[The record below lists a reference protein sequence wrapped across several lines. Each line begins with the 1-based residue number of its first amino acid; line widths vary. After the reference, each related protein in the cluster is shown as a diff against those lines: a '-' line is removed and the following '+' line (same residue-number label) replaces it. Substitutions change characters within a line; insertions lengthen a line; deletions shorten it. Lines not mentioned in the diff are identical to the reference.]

1 MANQR
6 SNPQIFRHSLI
17 RISALLSLLVFFSC
31 NTSLSIAQST
41 SSDKKAQKLYSE
53 AQALYQGYKLN
64 EAEITL
70 LKALERDPNFV
81 EAQTLLAYIYI
92 DNHQEDKAKES
103 FEKAISINPR
113 AIPNNF
119 YFLGE
124 LELKDGNYEKAKK
137 RLSQFI
143 TAAEINPKLL
153 DRANKQLD
161 NIDFAIHAKQNPYPF
176 DPINLGPNINS
187 EFLEYFP
194 SMTVDE
200 KTILFTRRLPDQRS
214 PTKYNEDFYISKKV
228 NGEWQKAQN
237 MGAPI
242 NTEIN
247 EGAPS
252 MAANGQLLI
261 YAACEIFGNYGGG
274 KLGKGSCD
282 LFYSVKN
289 DQVWTKPINLG
300 GLINTNNWETQP
312 SFSADGKSLYFVK
325 GKKGMQ
331 SMSDGNIYVTKLQ
344 KDGSWSKPAPL
355 NANINSKGNEESVLI
370 HPDGKT
376 IYFSSDGHVGMGG
389 LDIFMS
395 QLDENGEWGP
405 AINLGYPINTH
416 KNENSL
422 LVSPNGKIAIFASD
436 REGGFGGLDLYQF
449 DLPQNFAPN
458 KVTYFAGKIFN
469 SKTKKPLG
477 ARFELLDL
485 ETGETVIEAYSDNST
500 GEFLITLPTGKNYA
514 LNSSKTGYM
523 FFSENF
529 SLIDYQSEKPFVQ
542 NVPLNPILAGEKIV
556 LKNIFFET
564 AKYDLKD
571 ESKVELDK
579 LVAFLTKNDKL
590 VIEIGGH
597 TDNAGSSQ
605 SNLILSK
612 NRANSVK
619 EYLIKNGI
627 VSMRLQT
634 KGYGANEPI
643 TDNSTSEGKAKNRR
657 TEFKIIKLEA
667 D

>member
-1 MANQR
+1 M
-6 SNPQIFRHSLI
+6 HG
-17 RISALLSLLVFFSC
+17 
-31 NTSLSIAQST
+31 QST
-41 SSDKKAQKLYSE
+41 SSDKKAIKLYTE
-53 AQALYQGYKLN
+53 AQELYKNYKLT
-64 EAEITL
+64 EAEL
-70 LKALERDPNFV
+70 VLQQALERDPNFV
-81 EAQTLLAYIYI
+81 EAQTLLAYVYI
-92 DNHQEDKAKES
+92 DSQQESKAKAS
-103 FEKAISINPR
+103 FEKAITINPT

-119 YFLGE
+119 FFLGE
-124 LELKDGNYEKAKK
+124 LELKDGNYESAKK
-137 RLSQFI
+137 RLIQF
-143 TAAEINPKLL
+143 TQFSEANPKLL
-153 DRANKQLD
+153 ERANKQL
-161 NIDFAIHAKQNPYPF
+161 NNADFAIEAKKTPYPF
-176 DPINLGPNINS
+176 KPVNLGPNINS
-187 EFLEYFP
+187 EFFEYFP

-200 KTILFTRRLPDQRS
+200 KTILFTRRLPEPRS
-214 PTKYNEDFYISKKV
+214 PTKYNEDFYIAKKV
-228 NGEWQKAQN
+228 NGEWQKAEN

-252 MAANGQLLI
+252 LAANGQLMI

-289 DQVWTKPINLG
+289 NQVWTKPINLG
-300 GLINTNNWETQP
+300 GVINTNNWETQP

-331 SMSDGNIYVTKLQ
+331 SMSDGNIFVTKLQ
-344 KDGSWSKPAPL
+344 ADGSWSKPEPL
-355 NANINSKGNEESVLI
+355 NANINTPGNEESVLI

-389 LDIFMS
+389 LDIYMS

-405 AINLGYPINTH
+405 AINLGYPINSH

-436 REGGFGGLDLYQF
+436 REGGYGGLDLYEF

-458 KVTYFAGKIFN
+458 KVTYFAGKIFD
-469 SKTKKPLG
+469 SKTNKPLG

-485 ETGETVIEAYSDNST
+485 ETGESVIEAYSDNAT
-500 GEFLITLPTGKNYA
+500 GEFLVTLPTGKNYA
-514 LNSSKTGYM
+514 LNSSKSGYM

-529 SLIDYQSEKPFVQ
+529 SLVNYEYDEPFIQ

-564 AKYDLKD
+564 AKYDLKN

-579 LVAFLTKNDKL
+579 LVAFLKKNENL
-590 VIEIGGH
+590 IIEIGGH
-597 TDNAGSSQ
+597 TDNAGNAQ
-605 SNLILSK
+605 LNLTLSK
-612 NRANSVK
+612 NRANAVK
-619 EYLIKNGI
+619 EYLVKNEI
-627 VSMRLQT
+627 SAERLQT
-634 KGYGANEPI
+634 KGYGAEEPI
-643 TDNSTSEGKAKNRR
+643 ADNTTAVGKAKNRR
-657 TEFKIIKLEA
+657 TEFKIVKL
-667 D
+667 

>member
-1 MANQR
+1 MANKR
-6 SNPQIFRHSLI
+6 SNTQIFKHSIVKLSTPLLLLI
-17 RISALLSLLVFFSC
+17 LFSC
-31 NTSLSIAQST
+31 NSAISIAQST
-41 SSDKKAQKLYSE
+41 SSDKKAQKLYTE
-53 AQALYQGYKLN
+53 AQAFYQVYNLN
-64 EAEITL
+64 EAEHAL
-70 LKALERDPNFV
+70 LKALDRDPKFIA
-81 EAQTLLAYIYI
+81 AQTLLAYIYI
-92 DNHQEDKAKES
+92 DNKQVEKAKAS
-103 FEKAISINPR
+103 FGKAIAINPR

-119 YFLGE
+119 FFLGE
-124 LELKDGNYEKAKK
+124 LELNQGNYEKAKK
-137 RLSQFI
+137 HLSQFI
-143 TAAEINPKLL
+143 SIEDINPKLL
-153 DRANKQLD
+153 DRANQQLD
-161 NIDFAIHAKQNPYPF
+161 NIDFAIQAKNNPYPF
-176 DPINLGPNINS
+176 EPVNLGPNINS

-200 KTILFTRRLPDQRS
+200 KTILFTRRLPDPKS
-214 PTKYNEDFYISKKV
+214 PTKYNEDFYIANKV

-237 MGAPI
+237 MGSPI

-252 MAANGQLLI
+252 LAANGQLMI

-325 GKKGMQ
+325 GKRGIQ

-344 KDGSWSKPAPL
+344 PEGNWSKPTPL
-355 NANINSKGNEESVLI
+355 NANVNTTGNEESVLI

-376 IYFSSDGHVGMGG
+376 LYFSSDGHVSMGG

-405 AINLGYPINTH
+405 AVNLGYPINTH

-436 REGGFGGLDLYQF
+436 REGGYGGLDLYQF
-449 DLPQNFAPN
+449 ELPQDFAPN
-458 KVTYFAGKIFN
+458 KVTYFAGKIYN
-469 SKTKKPLG
+469 SNTKKPLG

-485 ETGETVIEAYSDNST
+485 ETEEMVIEAYSDKST
-500 GEFLITLPTGKNYA
+500 GEFLVTLPTGKNYA
-514 LNSSKTGYM
+514 LNSSKNGYM

-529 SLIDYQSEKPFVQ
+529 SLLDYESDEPFIQ
-542 NVPLNPILAGEKIV
+542 NVPLNPILAGEKII

-564 AKYDLKD
+564 SKYDLKK

-579 LVAFLTKNDKL
+579 LVAFLTKNENL
-590 VIEIGGH
+590 IIEIGGH
-597 TDNAGSSQ
+597 TDNAGNAQ
-605 SNLILSK
+605 LNRTLSAD
-612 NRANSVK
+612 RANSVK
-619 EYLIKNGI
+619 EYLTKNGI
-627 VSMRLQT
+627 DTGRLQK

-643 TDNSTSEGKAKNRR
+643 ADNSTAEGKAKNRR
-657 TEFKIIKLEA
+657 TEFKIVKL
-667 D
+667 

>member
-1 MANQR
+1 MANKR
-6 SNPQIFRHSLI
+6 SNPQVFRHSLVKI
-17 RISALLSLLVFFSC
+17 YSALFLLLFSAC
-31 NTSLSIAQST
+31 NSATAFSQST
-41 SSDKKAQKLYSE
+41 SNDKKAIKLYTE
-53 AQALYQGYKLN
+53 AQSLYKIFNLT
-64 EAEITL
+64 EAEAIL
-70 LKALERDPNFV
+70 QKALERDPKFV
-81 EAQTLLAYIYI
+81 EAHTLLAYIYI
-92 DNHQEDKAKES
+92 DSRQEEKAKTS
-103 FEKAISINPR
+103 FEKAIAVNPT

-119 YFLGE
+119 FFLGE
-124 LELKDGNYEKAKK
+124 LELNNGNYENAKK

-143 TAAEINPKLL
+143 SLPEVNPKLV

-161 NIDFAIHAKQNPYPF
+161 NIDFAIEAKKNPYPF
-176 DPINLGPNINS
+176 EPINLGPSINS

-200 KTILFTRRLPDQRS
+200 KTILFTRRLPEPRS
-214 PTKYNEDFYISKKV
+214 PTKYNEDFYISQKKD
-228 NGEWQKAQN
+228 GKWQKAIN

-252 MAANGQLLI
+252 LAANGQLMI

-274 KLGKGSCD
+274 KMGKGSCD

-289 DQVWTKPINLG
+289 NQVWTAPINLG
-300 GLINTNNWETQP
+300 SNINTNNWETQP

-331 SMSDGNIYVTKLQ
+331 NMSDGNIFVTKLQ
-344 KDGSWSKPAPL
+344 ADGSWSKPKPL
-355 NANINSKGNEESVLI
+355 NGNINTPGNEESVLI

-389 LDIFMS
+389 LDIYMS
-395 QLDENGEWGP
+395 QLNEQGEWGS
-405 AINLGYPINTH
+405 AINLGYPINSH

-436 REGGFGGLDLYQF
+436 REGGYGGLDLYQF
-449 DLPQNFAPN
+449 DLPQKFAPK
-458 KVTYFAGKIFN
+458 KVTYFAGKIYD
-469 SKTKKPLG
+469 SRSKKPLG

-485 ETGETVIEAYSDNST
+485 ETGESVIEAYSDNST
-500 GEFLITLPTGKNYA
+500 GEFLVTLPTGKNYA
-514 LNSSKTGYM
+514 LNSSKNGYM

-529 SLIDYQSEKPFVQ
+529 SLVDYTSDEPFIQ
-542 NVPLNPILAGEKIV
+542 NVPLNPILEGEKII
-556 LKNIFFET
+556 LRNIFFET
-564 AKYDLKD
+564 AKFDLKN

-579 LVAFLTKNDKL
+579 LVAFLNKNEKL

-597 TDNAGSSQ
+597 TDNAG
-605 SNLILSK
+605 NATLNATLSK

-619 EYLIKNGI
+619 DYLVKNGI
-627 VSMRLQT
+627 STERLQT
-634 KGYGANEPI
+634 KGYGAAEPI
-643 TDNSTSEGKAKNRR
+643 ADNSTVEGRAKNRR
-657 TEFKIIKLEA
+657 TEFKIVKI
-667 D
+667 

>member
-6 SNPQIFRHSLI
+6 SNTQIFRHSLAKL
-17 RISALLSLLVFFSC
+17 STSLLLLILLSC
-31 NTSLSIAQST
+31 NTAISIAQST
-41 SSDKKAQKLYSE
+41 SSDKKAQKLYTE
-53 AQALYQGYKLN
+53 AQAFYQAYKLN
-64 EAEITL
+64 EAELTL
-70 LKALERDPNFV
+70 NKALERDPNFV

-92 DNHQEDKAKES
+92 DNNQQEKAKAS
-103 FEKAISINPR
+103 FEKAIAINPR
-113 AIPNNF
+113 VIPNNF
-119 YFLGE
+119 FFLGE
-124 LELKDGNYEKAKK
+124 LELNEGNYEEAKK
-137 RLSQFI
+137 HLSQFI
-143 TAAEINPKLL
+143 SIEEVNPKILE
-153 DRANKQLD
+153 RAKQQLD
-161 NIDFAIHAKQNPYPF
+161 NINFALEAKKNPYPF
-176 DPINLGPNINS
+176 EPINLGANINS

-200 KTILFTRRLPDQRS
+200 KTILFTRRLPDPKS
-214 PTKYNEDFYISKKV
+214 PTKYNEDFYISTKV

-237 MGAPI
+237 MGTPI

-252 MAANGQLLI
+252 LAANGQLMI

-300 GLINTNNWETQP
+300 EVINTNNWETQP

-325 GKKGMQ
+325 GKRGMQ
-331 SMSDGNIYVTKLQ
+331 SMNDGNIYVTKLQ
-344 KDGSWSKPAPL
+344 ADGSWSKPTPL
-355 NANINSKGNEESVLI
+355 NANINTPGNEESVLI

-376 IYFSSDGHVGMGG
+376 LYFSSDGHVGMGG
-389 LDIFMS
+389 LDIYMS
-395 QLDENGEWGP
+395 QLDENRDWGP
-405 AINLGYPINTH
+405 AVNLGYPINTH

-436 REGGFGGLDLYQF
+436 REGGYGGLDLYQF

-458 KVTYFAGKIFN
+458 KVTYFAGKIYD

-485 ETGETVIEAYSDNST
+485 ESGEAIIEAFSDNTT
-500 GEFLITLPTGKNYA
+500 GEFLVTLPTGKNYA
-514 LNSSKTGYM
+514 LNSSKNGYM

-529 SLIDYQSEKPFVQ
+529 SLINYASDEPFVQ
-542 NVPLNPILAGEKIV
+542 NVPLNPILAGEKII

-564 AKYDLKD
+564 AKYDLKK

-579 LVAFLTKNDKL
+579 LVAFLTKNENL
-590 VIEIGGH
+590 IIEIGGH
-597 TDNAGSSQ
+597 TDNVGNAQ
-605 SNLILSK
+605 LNLTLSK

-619 EYLIKNGI
+619 EYLTTNGI
-627 VSMRLQT
+627 PAERLQT
-634 KGYGANEPI
+634 KGYGASEPI
-643 TDNSTSEGKAKNRR
+643 SDNSTVEGKAQNRR
-657 TEFKIIKLEA
+657 TEFKIIRL
-667 D
+667 

>member
-6 SNPQIFRHSLI
+6 SNPQIFRHPLI
-17 RISALLSLLVFFSC
+17 KISVLLSLIVLISC
-31 NTSLSIAQST
+31 NATLSIAQST
-41 SSDKKAQKLYSE
+41 SNDKKAQKLYSE
-53 AQALYQGYKLN
+53 AQALYQAYKLN

-70 LKALERDPNFV
+70 QKALERDPNFV

-92 DNHQEDKAKES
+92 DNRQEDKAKKS
-103 FEKAISINPR
+103 FEKAIAINPR

-137 RLSQFI
+137 HLSQFI
-143 TAAEINPKLL
+143 VIAEINPKLL

-161 NIDFAIHAKQNPYPF
+161 NIDFAINAKQNPYPF

-200 KTILFTRRLPDQRS
+200 KTILFTRRLPDPRS
-214 PTKYNEDFYISKKV
+214 PTKYNEDFYISKKE
-228 NGEWQKAQN
+228 NGKWQKAQN

-252 MAANGQLLI
+252 MAANGQLMI

-289 DQVWTKPINLG
+289 NQVWTKPINLG

-331 SMSDGNIYVTKLQ
+331 SMSDGNIFVTKLQ
-344 KDGSWSKPAPL
+344 KDGSWSKPSPL
-355 NANINSKGNEESVLI
+355 NANINTKGNEESVLI

-422 LVSPNGKIAIFASD
+422 LVSPNGKVAIFASD
-436 REGGFGGLDLYQF
+436 REGGYGGLDLYQF

-458 KVTYFAGKIFN
+458 KVTYFAGKIFD

-514 LNSSKTGYM
+514 LNSSKNGYM

-529 SLIDYQSEKPFVQ
+529 SLIDYQSDKPFFQ

-564 AKYDLKD
+564 AKYDLKN
-571 ESKVELDK
+571 ESIVELDK
-579 LVAFLTKNDKL
+579 LAAFLTKNENL

-597 TDNAGSSQ
+597 TDNAGNAQ
-605 SNLILSK
+605 LNLALSK
-612 NRANSVK
+612 NRANAVK
-619 EYLIKNGI
+619 EYLTKNGI
-627 VSMRLQT
+627 VSTRLQT

-643 TDNSTSEGKAKNRR
+643 ADNSTGEGKAKNRR
-657 TEFKIIKLEA
+657 TEFKIIKI
-667 D
+667 

>member
-6 SNPQIFRHSLI
+6 SNTQIFKHSLI
-17 RISALLSLLVFFSC
+17 KFSTSLLLLILFSC
-31 NTSLSIAQST
+31 NSSISLAQST
-41 SSDKKAQKLYSE
+41 SSDKKAQKLYTE
-53 AQALYQGYKLN
+53 AQALYQAYKLN
-64 EAEITL
+64 EAELTL
-70 LKALERDPNFV
+70 HKALEQDPKFV

-92 DNHQEDKAKES
+92 DSNQKEKAKAS
-103 FEKAISINPR
+103 FEKAIAINPR

-119 YFLGE
+119 FFLGE
-124 LELKDGNYEKAKK
+124 LELNEGNYEKAKQH
-137 RLSQFI
+137 LSQFI
-143 TAAEINPKLL
+143 SIEEVNPKLL
-153 DRANKQLD
+153 DGANQQLS
-161 NIDFAIHAKQNPYPF
+161 NIDFAIEAKKKPYPF
-176 DPINLGPNINS
+176 KPINLGANINS

-200 KTILFTRRLPDQRS
+200 KTILFTRRLPDTKS
-214 PTKYNEDFYISKKV
+214 PTKYNEDFYIATKV
-228 NGEWQKAQN
+228 NREWQKAQN
-237 MGAPI
+237 MGPPI

-252 MAANGQLLI
+252 LAANGQLMI
-261 YAACEIFGNYGGG
+261 YAACEIFGNYGAG

-325 GKKGMQ
+325 GKTGMQ

-344 KDGSWSKPAPL
+344 PEGNWSKPTPL
-355 NANINSKGNEESVLI
+355 NANVNTTGNEESVLI

-376 IYFSSDGHVGMGG
+376 LYFSSDGHVGMGG

-405 AINLGYPINTH
+405 AVNLGYPINTH

-436 REGGFGGLDLYQF
+436 REGGYGGLDLYQF
-449 DLPQNFAPN
+449 ELPQDFAPN
-458 KVTYFAGKIFN
+458 KVTYFAGKIYN
-469 SKTKKPLG
+469 SNTKKPLG

-485 ETGETVIEAYSDNST
+485 ETGEAIIEAYSDKST
-500 GEFLITLPTGKNYA
+500 GEFLVTLPTGKNYA
-514 LNSSKTGYM
+514 LNSSKNGYM

-529 SLIDYQSEKPFVQ
+529 SLMNYESDEPFIQ
-542 NVPLNPILAGEKIV
+542 NVPLNPILAGEKII

-564 AKYDLKD
+564 SKYNLKK

-579 LVAFLTKNDKL
+579 LVAFLTKNENL
-590 VIEIGGH
+590 IIEIGGH
-597 TDNAGSSQ
+597 TDNVGNAQ
-605 SNLILSK
+605 LNLTLST
-612 NRANSVK
+612 NRANSVR
-619 EYLIKNGI
+619 EYLTKNGI
-627 VSMRLQT
+627 DTGRLET

-643 TDNSTSEGKAKNRR
+643 ADNSTAEGKAKNRR
-657 TEFKIIKLEA
+657 TEFKIVKI
-667 D
+667 

>member
-6 SNPQIFRHSLI
+6 SNTQIFKHSLI
-17 RISALLSLLVFFSC
+17 KFSTSLLLLILFSC
-31 NTSLSIAQST
+31 NSSISLAQST
-41 SSDKKAQKLYSE
+41 SSDKKAQKLYTE
-53 AQALYQGYKLN
+53 AQALYQAYKLN
-64 EAEITL
+64 EAELTL
-70 LKALERDPNFV
+70 HKALEQDPKFV

-92 DNHQEDKAKES
+92 DSNQKEKAKAS
-103 FEKAISINPR
+103 FEKAIAINPR

-119 YFLGE
+119 FFLGE
-124 LELKDGNYEKAKK
+124 LELNEGNYEKAKQH
-137 RLSQFI
+137 LSQFI
-143 TAAEINPKLL
+143 SIEEVNPKLL
-153 DRANKQLD
+153 DRANQQLS
-161 NIDFAIHAKQNPYPF
+161 NIDFAIEAKKKPYPF
-176 DPINLGPNINS
+176 KPINLGANINS

-200 KTILFTRRLPDQRS
+200 KTILFTRRLPDTKS
-214 PTKYNEDFYISKKV
+214 PTKYNEDFYIATKV
-228 NGEWQKAQN
+228 NREWQKAQN
-237 MGAPI
+237 MGPPI

-252 MAANGQLLI
+252 LAANGQLMI
-261 YAACEIFGNYGGG
+261 YAACEIFGNYGAG

-325 GKKGMQ
+325 GKTGMQ

-344 KDGSWSKPAPL
+344 PEGNWSKPTPL
-355 NANINSKGNEESVLI
+355 NANVNTTGNEESVLI

-376 IYFSSDGHVGMGG
+376 LYFSSDGHVGMGG

-405 AINLGYPINTH
+405 AVNLGYPINTH

-436 REGGFGGLDLYQF
+436 REGGYGGLDLYQF
-449 DLPQNFAPN
+449 ELPQDFAPN
-458 KVTYFAGKIFN
+458 KVTYFAGKIYN
-469 SKTKKPLG
+469 SNTKNPLG

-485 ETGETVIEAYSDNST
+485 ETGEAIIEAYSDKST
-500 GEFLITLPTGKNYA
+500 GEFLVTLPTGKNYA
-514 LNSSKTGYM
+514 LNSSKNGYM
-523 FFSENF
+523 FFSETF
-529 SLIDYQSEKPFVQ
+529 SLMNYESDEPFIQ
-542 NVPLNPILAGEKIV
+542 NVPLNPILAGEKII

-564 AKYDLKD
+564 SKYNLKK

-579 LVAFLTKNDKL
+579 LVAFLTKNENL
-590 VIEIGGH
+590 IIEIGGH
-597 TDNAGSSQ
+597 TDNVGNAQ
-605 SNLILSK
+605 LNLTLST
-612 NRANSVK
+612 NRANSVR
-619 EYLIKNGI
+619 EYLTKNGI
-627 VSMRLQT
+627 DTGRLQT

-643 TDNSTSEGKAKNRR
+643 ADNSTAEGKAKNRR
-657 TEFKIIKLEA
+657 TEFKIVKI
-667 D
+667 

>member
-6 SNPQIFRHSLI
+6 SNTQIFKHSVIKL
-17 RISALLSLLVFFSC
+17 STFALLLVLLSC
-31 NTSLSIAQST
+31 NASISVAQST

-53 AQALYQGYKLN
+53 AQAFYQAYNLN
-64 EAEITL
+64 EAELTL
-70 LKALERDPNFV
+70 HKALERDPNFV

-92 DNHQEDKAKES
+92 DNRQEEKAKAC
-103 FEKAISINPR
+103 FEKAIAINPR

-119 YFLGE
+119 FFLGE
-124 LELKDGNYEKAKK
+124 LELNQGNYEEAKTN
-137 RLSQFI
+137 LSQFI
-143 TAAEINPKLL
+143 AIEEIDPKLL
-153 DRANKQLD
+153 DRANQQLD
-161 NIDFAIHAKQNPYPF
+161 NIDFAIQAKKNPYPF
-176 DPINLGPNINS
+176 EPINLGPNINS

-200 KTILFTRRLPDQRS
+200 KTILFTRRLPDPKS
-214 PTKYNEDFYISKKV
+214 PTKYNEDFYLATKV

-252 MAANGQLLI
+252 LAANGQLMI

-274 KLGKGSCD
+274 KLGAGSCD

-325 GKKGMQ
+325 GKRGMQ

-344 KDGSWSKPAPL
+344 PEGSWSKPTPL
-355 NANINSKGNEESVLI
+355 NANINTKGNEESVLI

-376 IYFSSDGHVGMGG
+376 LYFSSDGHVGMGG

-405 AINLGYPINTH
+405 AVNLGYPINTH

-436 REGGFGGLDLYQF
+436 REGGYGGLDLYQF

-458 KVTYFAGKIFN
+458 KVTYFAGKIYD

-485 ETGETVIEAYSDNST
+485 ETGEAVIEAYSDNAT
-500 GEFLITLPTGKNYA
+500 GEFLVTLPTGKNYA
-514 LNSSKTGYM
+514 LNSSKSGYM

-529 SLIDYQSEKPFVQ
+529 SLMDRESDEPFIQ
-542 NVPLNPILAGEKIV
+542 NVPLNPILAGEKII

-564 AKYDLKD
+564 AKYDLKK

-579 LVAFLTKNDKL
+579 LAAFLTKNENL
-590 VIEIGGH
+590 IIEIGGH
-597 TDNAGSSQ
+597 TDNVGNAQ
-605 SNLILSK
+605 LNLSLSK

-619 EYLIKNGI
+619 DYLTKNGI
-627 VSMRLQT
+627 DAERLQT
-634 KGYGANEPI
+634 KGYGAGEPI
-643 TDNSTSEGKAKNRR
+643 ADNSTAEGKAKNRR
-657 TEFKIIKLEA
+657 TEFKIIKL
-667 D
+667 

>member
-6 SNPQIFRHSLI
+6 SNTQIFKHSLI
-17 RISALLSLLVFFSC
+17 KFSTSLLLLILFSC
-31 NTSLSIAQST
+31 NSSISLAQST
-41 SSDKKAQKLYSE
+41 SSDKKAQKLYTE
-53 AQALYQGYKLN
+53 AQAFYQAYKLN
-64 EAEITL
+64 EAELTL
-70 LKALERDPNFV
+70 HKALEQDPKFV

-92 DNHQEDKAKES
+92 DSNQKEKAKAS
-103 FEKAISINPR
+103 FEKAIAINPR

-119 YFLGE
+119 FFLGE
-124 LELKDGNYEKAKK
+124 LELNEGNYEKAKQH
-137 RLSQFI
+137 LSQFI
-143 TAAEINPKLL
+143 SIEEVNPKLL
-153 DRANKQLD
+153 DRANQQLS
-161 NIDFAIHAKQNPYPF
+161 NIDFAIEAKKKPYPF
-176 DPINLGPNINS
+176 KPINLGANINS

-200 KTILFTRRLPDQRS
+200 KTILFTRRLPDTKS
-214 PTKYNEDFYISKKV
+214 PTKYNEDFYIATKV
-228 NGEWQKAQN
+228 NREWQKAQN
-237 MGAPI
+237 MGPPI

-252 MAANGQLLI
+252 LAANGQLMI
-261 YAACEIFGNYGGG
+261 YAACEIFGNYGAG

-325 GKKGMQ
+325 GKTGMQ

-344 KDGSWSKPAPL
+344 PEGNWSKPTPL
-355 NANINSKGNEESVLI
+355 NANVNTTGNEESVLI

-376 IYFSSDGHVGMGG
+376 LYFSSDGHVGMGG

-405 AINLGYPINTH
+405 AVNLGYPINTH

-422 LVSPNGKIAIFASD
+422 LVSPNGTIAIFASD
-436 REGGFGGLDLYQF
+436 REGGYGGLDLYQF
-449 DLPQNFAPN
+449 ELPQDFAPN
-458 KVTYFAGKIFN
+458 KVTYFAGKIYN
-469 SKTKKPLG
+469 SNTKKPLG

-485 ETGETVIEAYSDNST
+485 ETGEAIIEAYSDKST
-500 GEFLITLPTGKNYA
+500 GEFLVTLPTGKNYA
-514 LNSSKTGYM
+514 LNSSKNGYM

-529 SLIDYQSEKPFVQ
+529 SLMNYESDEPFIQ
-542 NVPLNPILAGEKIV
+542 NVPLNPILAGEKII

-564 AKYDLKD
+564 SKYNLKK

-579 LVAFLTKNDKL
+579 LVAFLTKNENL
-590 VIEIGGH
+590 IIEIGGH
-597 TDNAGSSQ
+597 TDNVGNAKL
-605 SNLILSK
+605 NLTLST
-612 NRANSVK
+612 NRANSVR
-619 EYLIKNGI
+619 EYLTKNGI
-627 VSMRLQT
+627 DTGRLQT

-643 TDNSTSEGKAKNRR
+643 ADNSTAEGKAKNRR
-657 TEFKIIKLEA
+657 TEFKIVKI
-667 D
+667 

>member
-1 MANQR
+1 MHGQ
-6 SNPQIFRHSLI
+6 
-17 RISALLSLLVFFSC
+17 
-31 NTSLSIAQST
+31 TT
-41 SSDKKAQKLYSE
+41 SSDKKAIKLYTE
-53 AQALYQGYKLN
+53 AQELYKNYKLT
-64 EAEITL
+64 EAEL
-70 LKALERDPNFV
+70 VLQQALERDPNFV
-81 EAQTLLAYIYI
+81 EAQTLLAYVFI
-92 DNHQEDKAKES
+92 DSQQESNAKAS
-103 FEKAISINPR
+103 FEKAITMNPT

-119 YFLGE
+119 FFLGE
-124 LELKDGNYEKAKK
+124 LELKDGNYENAKK
-137 RLSQFI
+137 RLTQFI
-143 TAAEINPKLL
+143 QFPEANPKLL
-153 DRANKQLD
+153 KRANKQLD
-161 NIDFAIHAKQNPYPF
+161 NADFAIEAKKTPYPF
-176 DPINLGPNINS
+176 EPVNLGPNINS

-200 KTILFTRRLPDQRS
+200 KTILFTRRLPEPRS

-228 NGEWQKAQN
+228 NGEWQKAEN

-252 MAANGQLLI
+252 LAANGQLMI

-289 DQVWTKPINLG
+289 NQVWTKPINLG
-300 GLINTNNWETQP
+300 GAINTNNWETQP

-331 SMSDGNIYVTKLQ
+331 SMNDGNIFVTKLQ
-344 KDGSWSKPAPL
+344 PDGSWSKPEPL
-355 NANINSKGNEESVLI
+355 NANINSPGNEESVLI

-389 LDIFMS
+389 LDIYMS

-405 AINLGYPINTH
+405 AINLGYPINSH

-436 REGGFGGLDLYQF
+436 REGGYGGLDLYQF

-458 KVTYFAGKIFN
+458 KVTYFAGKIFD
-469 SKTKKPLG
+469 SKTNKPLG

-485 ETGETVIEAYSDNST
+485 ETGESVIEAYSDNAT

-514 LNSSKTGYM
+514 LNSSKSGYM

-529 SLIDYQSEKPFVQ
+529 SLVDYESDEPFIQ

-564 AKYDLKD
+564 AKYDLKN

-579 LVAFLTKNDKL
+579 LVAFLKKNENL
-590 VIEIGGH
+590 IIEIGGH
-597 TDNAGSSQ
+597 TDNAGNTQ
-605 SNLILSK
+605 LNLTLSK
-612 NRANSVK
+612 NRANAVK
-619 EYLIKNGI
+619 EYLVKNEI
-627 VSMRLQT
+627 SADRLQT
-634 KGYGANEPI
+634 KGYGAEEPI
-643 TDNSTSEGKAKNRR
+643 ADNTTAVGKAKNRR
-657 TEFKIIKLEA
+657 TEFKIVKL
-667 D
+667 

>member
-1 MANQR
+1 MANQCA
-6 SNPQIFRHSLI
+6 NPQIFRHPLI
-17 RISALLSLLVFFSC
+17 KTSTIILLLVLLSCTVKS
-31 NTSLSIAQST
+31 SLAQST
-41 SSDKKAQKLYSE
+41 SSDRKAQKLYSA
-53 AQALYQGYKLN
+53 AQAFYQGYQLK
-64 EAEITL
+64 EAELTL
-70 LKALERDPNFV
+70 LKALERDPNFM

-92 DNHQEDKAKES
+92 DNQEERKAKAS
-103 FEKAISINPR
+103 FEKAIAINPR

-124 LELKDGNYEKAKK
+124 LELKDGKYENAQKYLA
-137 RLSQFI
+137 QFVRI
-143 TAAEINPKLL
+143 EEINPKLL
-153 DRANKQLD
+153 DRANQQLD
-161 NIDFAIHAKQNPYPF
+161 NIAFAIKAMQSPYPF
-176 DPINLGPNINS
+176 EPINLGSNINS

-200 KTILFTRRLPDQRS
+200 KTILFTRRLPDQQS
-214 PTKYNEDFYISKKV
+214 PTKYNEDFFISKKV
-228 NGEWQKAQN
+228 NGEWQKAEN

-252 MAANGQLLI
+252 MAANGQLMI

-331 SMSDGNIYVTKLQ
+331 SMSDGNIFVTKLQ
-344 KDGSWSKPAPL
+344 KDGSWSKPTPL
-355 NANINSKGNEESVLI
+355 NANINTKGNEESVLI

-376 IYFSSDGHVGMGG
+376 LYFSSDGHVGMGG

-395 QLDENGEWGP
+395 QIDKNGEWGP

-449 DLPQNFAPN
+449 DLPQKFAPN
-458 KVTYFAGKIFN
+458 KVTYFAGKIFD

-500 GEFLITLPTGKNYA
+500 GEFLITLPTGRNYA
-514 LNSSKTGYM
+514 LNSSKNGYL

-529 SLIDYQSEKPFVQ
+529 SLINYQSDKPFVQ
-542 NVPLNPILAGEKIV
+542 NVPLNPMLAGEKIV

-564 AKYDLKD
+564 AKYNLKN

-579 LVAFLTKNDKL
+579 LVAFLTKNNKL
-590 VIEIGGH
+590 IIEIGGH
-597 TDNAGSSQ
+597 TDNAGNAQ
-605 SNLILSK
+605 LNLALSK

-619 EYLIKNGI
+619 EYLTGKGI
-627 VSMRLQT
+627 VAERLQT

-643 TDNSTSEGKAKNRR
+643 ADNSTAEGKAKNRR
-657 TEFKIIKLEA
+657 TEFKIMKL
-667 D
+667 

>member
-6 SNPQIFRHSLI
+6 SNTQIFKHSLI
-17 RISALLSLLVFFSC
+17 KFSTSLLLLILFSC
-31 NTSLSIAQST
+31 NSSISLAQST
-41 SSDKKAQKLYSE
+41 SSDKKAQKLYTE
-53 AQALYQGYKLN
+53 AQALYQAYKLN
-64 EAEITL
+64 EAELTL
-70 LKALERDPNFV
+70 HKALEQDPKFV

-92 DNHQEDKAKES
+92 DSNQKEKAKAS
-103 FEKAISINPR
+103 FEKAIAINPR

-119 YFLGE
+119 FFLGE
-124 LELKDGNYEKAKK
+124 LELNEGNYEKAKQH
-137 RLSQFI
+137 LSQFI
-143 TAAEINPKLL
+143 SIEEVNPKLL
-153 DRANKQLD
+153 DRANQQLS
-161 NIDFAIHAKQNPYPF
+161 NIDFAIEAKKKPYPF
-176 DPINLGPNINS
+176 KPINLGANINS

-200 KTILFTRRLPDQRS
+200 KTILFTRRLPDTKS
-214 PTKYNEDFYISKKV
+214 PTKYNEDFYIATKV
-228 NGEWQKAQN
+228 NREWQKAQN
-237 MGAPI
+237 MGPPI

-252 MAANGQLLI
+252 LAANGQLMI
-261 YAACEIFGNYGGG
+261 YAACEIFGNYGAG

-325 GKKGMQ
+325 GKTGMQ

-344 KDGSWSKPAPL
+344 PEGNWSKPTPL
-355 NANINSKGNEESVLI
+355 NANVNTTGNEESVLI

-376 IYFSSDGHVGMGG
+376 LYFSSDGHVGMGG

-405 AINLGYPINTH
+405 AVNLGYPINTH

-436 REGGFGGLDLYQF
+436 REGGYGGLDLYQF
-449 DLPQNFAPN
+449 ELPQDFAPN
-458 KVTYFAGKIFN
+458 KVTYFAGKIYN
-469 SKTKKPLG
+469 SNTKKPLG

-485 ETGETVIEAYSDNST
+485 ETGEAIIEAYSDKST
-500 GEFLITLPTGKNYA
+500 GEFLVTLPTGKNYA
-514 LNSSKTGYM
+514 LNSSKNGYM

-529 SLIDYQSEKPFVQ
+529 SLMNYESDEPFIQ
-542 NVPLNPILAGEKIV
+542 NVPLNPILAGEKII

-564 AKYDLKD
+564 SKYNLKK

-579 LVAFLTKNDKL
+579 LVAFLTKNENL
-590 VIEIGGH
+590 IIEIGGH
-597 TDNAGSSQ
+597 TDNVGNAQ
-605 SNLILSK
+605 LNLTLST
-612 NRANSVK
+612 NRANSVR
-619 EYLIKNGI
+619 EYLTKNGI
-627 VSMRLQT
+627 DTGRLQT

-643 TDNSTSEGKAKNRR
+643 ADNSTAEGKAKNRR
-657 TEFKIIKLEA
+657 TEFKIVKI
-667 D
+667 

>member
-6 SNPQIFRHSLI
+6 SNTQIFKHSLI
-17 RISALLSLLVFFSC
+17 KFSTSLLLLILFSC
-31 NTSLSIAQST
+31 NSSISLAQST
-41 SSDKKAQKLYSE
+41 SSDKKAQKLYTE
-53 AQALYQGYKLN
+53 AQAFYQAYKLN
-64 EAEITL
+64 EAELTL
-70 LKALERDPNFV
+70 HKALEQDPKFV

-92 DNHQEDKAKES
+92 DSNQKEKAKAS
-103 FEKAISINPR
+103 FEKAIAINPR

-119 YFLGE
+119 FFLGE
-124 LELKDGNYEKAKK
+124 LELNEGNYEKAKQH
-137 RLSQFI
+137 LSQFI
-143 TAAEINPKLL
+143 SIEEVNPKLL
-153 DRANKQLD
+153 DRANQQLS
-161 NIDFAIHAKQNPYPF
+161 NIDFAIEAKKKPYPF
-176 DPINLGPNINS
+176 KPINLGANINS

-200 KTILFTRRLPDQRS
+200 KTILFTRRLPDTKS
-214 PTKYNEDFYISKKV
+214 PTKYNEDFYIATKV
-228 NGEWQKAQN
+228 NREWQKAQN
-237 MGAPI
+237 MGPPI

-252 MAANGQLLI
+252 LAANGQLMI
-261 YAACEIFGNYGGG
+261 YAACEIFGNYGAG

-325 GKKGMQ
+325 GKTGMQ

-344 KDGSWSKPAPL
+344 PEGNWSKPTPL
-355 NANINSKGNEESVLI
+355 NANVNTTGNEESVLI

-376 IYFSSDGHVGMGG
+376 LYFSSDGHVGMGG

-405 AINLGYPINTH
+405 AVNLGYPINTH

-436 REGGFGGLDLYQF
+436 REGGYGGLDLYQF
-449 DLPQNFAPN
+449 ELPQDFAPN
-458 KVTYFAGKIFN
+458 KVTYFAGKIYN
-469 SKTKKPLG
+469 SNTKKPLG

-485 ETGETVIEAYSDNST
+485 ETGEAIIEAYSDKST
-500 GEFLITLPTGKNYA
+500 GEFLVTLPTGKNYA
-514 LNSSKTGYM
+514 LNSSKNGYM

-529 SLIDYQSEKPFVQ
+529 SLMNYESDEPFIQ
-542 NVPLNPILAGEKIV
+542 NVPLNPILAGEKII

-564 AKYDLKD
+564 SKYNLKK

-579 LVAFLTKNDKL
+579 LVAFLTKNENL
-590 VIEIGGH
+590 IIEIGGH
-597 TDNAGSSQ
+597 TDNVGNAKL
-605 SNLILSK
+605 NLTLST
-612 NRANSVK
+612 NRANSVR
-619 EYLIKNGI
+619 EYLTKNGI
-627 VSMRLQT
+627 DTGRLQT

-643 TDNSTSEGKAKNRR
+643 ADNSTAEGKAKNRR
-657 TEFKIIKLEA
+657 TEFKIVKI
-667 D
+667 

>member
-6 SNPQIFRHSLI
+6 SNTQTFKHSVIKL
-17 RISALLSLLVFFSC
+17 STFALLLVLLSC
-31 NTSLSIAQST
+31 NASISVAQST

-53 AQALYQGYKLN
+53 AQAFYQAYNLN
-64 EAEITL
+64 EAELTL
-70 LKALERDPNFV
+70 HKALERDPNFV

-92 DNHQEDKAKES
+92 DNRQEEKAKAC
-103 FEKAISINPR
+103 FEKAIAINPR

-119 YFLGE
+119 FFLGE
-124 LELKDGNYEKAKK
+124 LELNQGNYEEAKTN
-137 RLSQFI
+137 LSQFI
-143 TAAEINPKLL
+143 AIEEIDPKLL
-153 DRANKQLD
+153 DRANQQLD
-161 NIDFAIHAKQNPYPF
+161 NIDFAIQAKKNPYPF
-176 DPINLGPNINS
+176 EPINLGPNINS

-200 KTILFTRRLPDQRS
+200 KTILFTRRLPDPKS
-214 PTKYNEDFYISKKV
+214 PTKYNEDFYLATKV

-252 MAANGQLLI
+252 LAANGQLMI

-274 KLGKGSCD
+274 KLGAGSCD

-325 GKKGMQ
+325 GKRGMQ

-344 KDGSWSKPAPL
+344 PEGSWSKPTPL
-355 NANINSKGNEESVLI
+355 NANINTKGNEESVLI

-376 IYFSSDGHVGMGG
+376 LYFSSDGHVGMGG

-405 AINLGYPINTH
+405 AVNLGYPINTH

-436 REGGFGGLDLYQF
+436 REGGYGGLDLYQF

-458 KVTYFAGKIFN
+458 KVTYFAGKIYD

-485 ETGETVIEAYSDNST
+485 ETGEAVIEAYSDNAT
-500 GEFLITLPTGKNYA
+500 GEFLVTLPTGKNYA
-514 LNSSKTGYM
+514 LNSSKSGYM

-529 SLIDYQSEKPFVQ
+529 SLMDRESDEPFIQ
-542 NVPLNPILAGEKIV
+542 NVPLNPILAGEKII

-564 AKYDLKD
+564 AKYDLKK

-579 LVAFLTKNDKL
+579 LAAFLTKNENL
-590 VIEIGGH
+590 IIEIGGH
-597 TDNAGSSQ
+597 TDNVGNAQ
-605 SNLILSK
+605 LNLSLSK

-619 EYLIKNGI
+619 DYLTKNGI
-627 VSMRLQT
+627 DAERLQT
-634 KGYGANEPI
+634 KGYGAGEPI
-643 TDNSTSEGKAKNRR
+643 ADNSTAEGKAKNRR
-657 TEFKIIKLEA
+657 TEFKIIKL
-667 D
+667 

>member
-6 SNPQIFRHSLI
+6 SNTQVPKHSLTKI
-17 RISALLSLLVFFSC
+17 GAFLSILIFLSC
-31 NTSLSIAQST
+31 NATKVVAQST
-41 SSDKKAQKLYSE
+41 STDKKAKKLYAE
-53 AQALYQGYKLN
+53 AQAFYQGYQLA
-64 EAEITL
+64 EADESL
-70 LKALERDPNFV
+70 QKALDRDPNFV
-81 EAQTLLAYIYI
+81 EARTLLAYICI
-92 DNHQEDKAKES
+92 DRHQEDQAIEN
-103 FEKAISINPR
+103 FEKAIAINPQ

-124 LELKDGNYEKAKK
+124 LQLNRGNYENAKK
-137 RLSQFI
+137 NLSQFVI
-143 TAAEINPKLL
+143 IPNVTAELL

-161 NIDFAIHAKQNPYPF
+161 NIDFAIEAKKNPYPF
-176 DPINLGPNINS
+176 EPINLGPNINS

-200 KTILFTRRLPDQRS
+200 KTILFTRRLPEPRS
-214 PTKYNEDFYISKKV
+214 PTKYNEDFYIAKKV
-228 NGEWQKAQN
+228 NGKWQKAEN

-252 MAANGQLLI
+252 MAANGQLMI

-300 GLINTNNWETQP
+300 GTINTNNWETQP
-312 SFSADGKSLYFVK
+312 SFSADGKSLYFIK

-344 KDGSWSKPAPL
+344 ADGSWSKPEPL
-355 NANINSKGNEESVLI
+355 NANINTLGNEESVLI

-376 IYFSSDGHVGMGG
+376 LYFSSDGHVGMGG

-395 QLDENGEWGP
+395 KLDENGEWGP
-405 AINLGYPINTH
+405 AINLGYPINSH

-458 KVTYFAGKIFN
+458 RVTYFAGKIYD
-469 SKTKKPLG
+469 SDTKKPLG

-485 ETGETVIEAYSDNST
+485 ETGEAIVEAFSDNST
-500 GEFLITLPTGKNYA
+500 GEFLVTLPVGKNYA
-514 LNSSKTGYM
+514 LNSSKNRYM

-529 SLIDYQSEKPFVQ
+529 SLVDYDSDEPFIQ
-542 NVPLNPILAGEKIV
+542 NVPLNPISTGGKIV

-564 AKYDLKD
+564 AKFDLKK
-571 ESKVELDK
+571 ESKVELNK
-579 LVAFLTKNDKL
+579 LVAFLSKNENL

-597 TDNAGSSQ
+597 TDNAGSAQ
-605 SNLILSK
+605 SNLTLSK

-619 EYLIKNGI
+619 EYLVKNGI
-627 VSMRLQT
+627 DGSRLQT
-634 KGYGANEPI
+634 KGYGATESI
-643 TDNSTSEGKAKNRR
+643 ADNSTAEGKAKNRR
-657 TEFKIIKLEA
+657 TEFKIIKL
-667 D
+667 

>member
-6 SNPQIFRHSLI
+6 SNTQTFKHSVIKLSTFLLLLI
-17 RISALLSLLVFFSC
+17 LFSC
-31 NTSLSIAQST
+31 NASISVAQST

-53 AQALYQGYKLN
+53 AQAFYQAYNLN
-64 EAEITL
+64 EAELTL
-70 LKALERDPNFV
+70 HKALERDPNFV

-92 DNHQEDKAKES
+92 DNHQEEKAKAC
-103 FEKAISINPR
+103 FEKAIAINPR

-119 YFLGE
+119 FFLGE
-124 LELKDGNYEKAKK
+124 LELNQGNYEEAKAN
-137 RLSQFI
+137 LSQFI
-143 TAAEINPKLL
+143 TIDEINPKLL
-153 DRANKQLD
+153 DRANQQLD
-161 NIDFAIHAKQNPYPF
+161 NIDFAIQSKKNPYPF
-176 DPINLGPNINS
+176 EPINLGPNINS

-200 KTILFTRRLPDQRS
+200 KTILFTRRLPDHKS
-214 PTKYNEDFYISKKV
+214 PTKYNEDFYLATKV

-252 MAANGQLLI
+252 LAANGQLMI

-274 KLGKGSCD
+274 KLGAGSCD

-325 GKKGMQ
+325 GKRGMQ
-331 SMSDGNIYVTKLQ
+331 SMSDGNISVTKLQ
-344 KDGSWSKPAPL
+344 PDGSWSKPTSL
-355 NANINSKGNEESVLI
+355 NANINTKGNEESVLI

-376 IYFSSDGHVGMGG
+376 LYFSSDGHVGMGG

-405 AINLGYPINTH
+405 AVNLGYPINTH

-422 LVSPNGKIAIFASD
+422 LVSPNGKVAIFASD
-436 REGGFGGLDLYQF
+436 REGGYGGLDLYQF

-458 KVTYFAGKIFN
+458 KVTYFAGKIYD

-485 ETGETVIEAYSDNST
+485 ETGEAVIEAYSDNAT
-500 GEFLITLPTGKNYA
+500 GEFLVTLPTGKNYA
-514 LNSSKTGYM
+514 LNSSKSGYM

-529 SLIDYQSEKPFVQ
+529 SLMDYESDEPFIQ
-542 NVPLNPILAGEKIV
+542 NVPLNPILAGEKII

-564 AKYDLKD
+564 AKYDLKK

-579 LVAFLTKNDKL
+579 LAAFLTKNENL
-590 VIEIGGH
+590 IIEIGGH
-597 TDNAGSSQ
+597 TDNVGNAQ
-605 SNLILSK
+605 LNLSLSK

-619 EYLIKNGI
+619 DYLTKNGI
-627 VSMRLQT
+627 DAERLQT
-634 KGYGANEPI
+634 KGYGAGEPI
-643 TDNSTSEGKAKNRR
+643 TDNSTAEGKAKNRR
-657 TEFKIIKLEA
+657 TEFKIIKL
-667 D
+667 

>member
-1 MANQR
+1 MANKR
-6 SNPQIFRHSLI
+6 SNTQIFKHSIVKLSTPLLLLI
-17 RISALLSLLVFFSC
+17 LFSC
-31 NTSLSIAQST
+31 NSAISIAQST
-41 SSDKKAQKLYSE
+41 SSDKKAQKLYTE
-53 AQALYQGYKLN
+53 AQAFYQVYNFN
-64 EAEITL
+64 EAEHAL
-70 LKALERDPNFV
+70 LKALDRDPRFIA
-81 EAQTLLAYIYI
+81 AQTLLAYIYI
-92 DNHQEDKAKES
+92 DNRQVEKAKAS
-103 FEKAISINPR
+103 FGKAIAINPR

-119 YFLGE
+119 FFLGE
-124 LELKDGNYEKAKK
+124 LELNQGNYEKAKK
-137 RLSQFI
+137 HLSQFI
-143 TAAEINPKLL
+143 SIEDINPKLL
-153 DRANKQLD
+153 DRANQQLN
-161 NIDFAIHAKQNPYPF
+161 NIDFAIQAKNNPYPF
-176 DPINLGPNINS
+176 EPVNLGPNINS

-200 KTILFTRRLPDQRS
+200 KTILFTRRLPDPKS
-214 PTKYNEDFYISKKV
+214 PTKYNEDFYIANKV

-237 MGAPI
+237 MGSPI

-252 MAANGQLLI
+252 LAANGQLMI

-325 GKKGMQ
+325 GKRGIQ

-344 KDGSWSKPAPL
+344 PEGNWSKPTPL
-355 NANINSKGNEESVLI
+355 NANVNTTGNEESVLI

-376 IYFSSDGHVGMGG
+376 LYFSSDGHVSMGG

-405 AINLGYPINTH
+405 AVNLGYPINTH

-436 REGGFGGLDLYQF
+436 REGGYGGLDLYQF
-449 DLPQNFAPN
+449 ELPQDFAPN
-458 KVTYFAGKIFN
+458 KVTYFAGKIYN
-469 SKTKKPLG
+469 SNTKKPLG

-485 ETGETVIEAYSDNST
+485 ETEEMVIEAYSDKST
-500 GEFLITLPTGKNYA
+500 GEFLVTLPTGKNYA
-514 LNSSKTGYM
+514 LNSSKNGYM

-529 SLIDYQSEKPFVQ
+529 SLLDYESDEPFIQ
-542 NVPLNPILAGEKIV
+542 NVPLNPILAGEKII

-564 AKYDLKD
+564 SKYDLKK
-571 ESKVELDK
+571 ESKVELDR
-579 LVAFLTKNDKL
+579 LVAFLTKNENL
-590 VIEIGGH
+590 IIEIGGH
-597 TDNAGSSQ
+597 TDNAGNAQ
-605 SNLILSK
+605 LNRTLSAD
-612 NRANSVK
+612 RANSVK
-619 EYLIKNGI
+619 EYLTRNGI
-627 VSMRLQT
+627 DTGRLQK

-643 TDNSTSEGKAKNRR
+643 ADNSTAEGKAKNRR
-657 TEFKIIKLEA
+657 TEFKIVKL
-667 D
+667 

>member
-6 SNPQIFRHSLI
+6 SNTQIFKHSLI
-17 RISALLSLLVFFSC
+17 KFSTSLLLLILFSC
-31 NTSLSIAQST
+31 NSSISLAQST
-41 SSDKKAQKLYSE
+41 SSDKKAQKLYTE
-53 AQALYQGYKLN
+53 AQALYQAYKLN
-64 EAEITL
+64 EAELTL
-70 LKALERDPNFV
+70 HKALEQDPKFV

-92 DNHQEDKAKES
+92 DSNQKEKAKAS
-103 FEKAISINPR
+103 FEKAIAINPR

-119 YFLGE
+119 FFLGE
-124 LELKDGNYEKAKK
+124 LELNEGNYEKAKQH
-137 RLSQFI
+137 LSQFI
-143 TAAEINPKLL
+143 SIEEVNPKLL
-153 DRANKQLD
+153 DGANQQLS
-161 NIDFAIHAKQNPYPF
+161 NIDFAIEAKKKPYPF
-176 DPINLGPNINS
+176 KPINLGANINS

-200 KTILFTRRLPDQRS
+200 KTILFTRRLPDTKS
-214 PTKYNEDFYISKKV
+214 PTKYNEDFYIATKV
-228 NGEWQKAQN
+228 NREWQKAQN
-237 MGAPI
+237 MGPPI

-252 MAANGQLLI
+252 LAANGQLMI
-261 YAACEIFGNYGGG
+261 YAACEIFGNYGAG

-325 GKKGMQ
+325 GKTGMQ

-344 KDGSWSKPAPL
+344 PEGNWSKPTPL
-355 NANINSKGNEESVLI
+355 NANVNTTGNEESVLI

-376 IYFSSDGHVGMGG
+376 LYFSSDGHVGMGG

-405 AINLGYPINTH
+405 AVNLGYPINTH

-436 REGGFGGLDLYQF
+436 REGGYGGLDLYQF
-449 DLPQNFAPN
+449 ELPQDFAPN
-458 KVTYFAGKIFN
+458 KVTYFAGKIYN
-469 SKTKKPLG
+469 SNTKKPLG

-485 ETGETVIEAYSDNST
+485 ETGEAIIEAYSDKST
-500 GEFLITLPTGKNYA
+500 GEFLVTLPTGKNYA
-514 LNSSKTGYM
+514 LNSSKNGYM

-529 SLIDYQSEKPFVQ
+529 SLMNYESDEPFIQ
-542 NVPLNPILAGEKIV
+542 NVPLNPILAGEKII

-564 AKYDLKD
+564 SKYNLKK

-579 LVAFLTKNDKL
+579 LVAFLTKNENL
-590 VIEIGGH
+590 IIEIGGH
-597 TDNAGSSQ
+597 TDNVGNAQ
-605 SNLILSK
+605 LNLTLST
-612 NRANSVK
+612 NRANSVR
-619 EYLIKNGI
+619 EYLTKNGI
-627 VSMRLQT
+627 DTGRLQT

-643 TDNSTSEGKAKNRR
+643 ADNSTAEGKAKNRR
-657 TEFKIIKLEA
+657 TEFKIVKI
-667 D
+667 